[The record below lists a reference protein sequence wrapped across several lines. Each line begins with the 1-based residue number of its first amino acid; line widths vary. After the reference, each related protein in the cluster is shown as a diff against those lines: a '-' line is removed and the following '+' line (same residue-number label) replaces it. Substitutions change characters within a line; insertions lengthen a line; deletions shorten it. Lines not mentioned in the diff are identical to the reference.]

1 MWTSDLDAELIRLRK
16 RGLSFGEISAE
27 MGITRGA
34 ALGRFRRLKGKV
46 FLSQVA
52 REQEIADAIRRRK
65 AARLEKQQR
74 LVKKLKADIA
84 AGKDRNRD
92 CTRHW
97 TVGRAGSADH
107 RRDGREKVVDEFQQE
122 ISLTPRRGGS
132 VLHSLACA
140 NLANQ
145 M

>member
-16 RGLSFGEISAE
+16 RGLSFGEISAK

-46 FLSQVA
+46 FPSQVA
-52 REQEIADAIRRRK
+52 REQEIADARRRRK

-84 AGKDRNRD
+84 AGKDRNRAIKEAYEAGA
-92 CTRHW
+92 
-97 TVGRAGSADH
+97 TVRAIAQVIG
-107 RRDGREKVVDEFQQE
+107 
-122 ISLTPRRGGS
+122 LTAARVHQIAIAMGAQR
-132 VLHSLACA
+132 
-140 NLANQ
+140 
-145 M
+145 

>member
-1 MWTSDLDAELIRLRK
+1 MWNSDLDAELIRLRK
-16 RGLSFGEISAE
+16 RGLSFGEISAK

-46 FLSQVA
+46 FPSQVA

-84 AGKDRNRD
+84 AGKVRNRAIKEAYEAGA
-92 CTRHW
+92 TVRAIAQGIGLS
-97 TVGRAGSADH
+97 VGR
-107 RRDGREKVVDEFQQE
+107 VQQ
-122 ISLTPRRGGS
+122 ITAAMGAKR
-132 VLHSLACA
+132 
-140 NLANQ
+140 
-145 M
+145 

>member
-52 REQEIADAIRRRK
+52 REQEIADAMRRRK
-65 AARLEKQQR
+65 AARLERQRR
-74 LVKKLKADIA
+74 LVKKMGADIT
-84 AGKDRNRD
+84 AGKDRNRAIKEAYEAGA
-92 CTRHW
+92 
-97 TVGRAGSADH
+97 TVRAIAQ
-107 RRDGREKVVDEFQQE
+107 VVGVTASRVQQ
-122 ISLTPRRGGS
+122 ITAAMGAKR
-132 VLHSLACA
+132 
-140 NLANQ
+140 
-145 M
+145 